1 MEGQDALQ
9 AELQH
14 KEREVEQKERAAAP
28 AVPEQV
34 EILAEGEE
42 EEGGEVAGQGLADE
56 AEEEALNSGKP
67 VKPRKLSNLER
78 KLQARAARQAPRGR
92 PAPSATGEPAE
103 PTDPSLMSSIVMVP
117 PIEAW
122 PALQAIRRIHDTGFV
137 RWLPHVNMIYPFV
150 PNQQFPEAAQKLRE
164 ALASFPAFRVRLREL
179 SFFKHHR
186 SWTVWLKPETER
198 EVEEKMV
205 EWQKEW
211 KEIEFDVTEIY
222 LISRLGANDT
232 PFDIRYAIPLQQAS
246 STAEPETTTAV
257 RLPPPSFVPH
267 PIECDER
274 AEVESKTRVIV
285 FNIPFDVT
293 EDDLIELFR
302 GIGERLNIAIDDVK
316 LIRKPKQSARAKKSS
331 TGRAFVELRTAAD
344 QTTLLENVG
353 EIVLGDRTLA
363 LRPAQA

>member
-1 MEGQDALQ
+1 D
-9 AELQH
+9 
-14 KEREVEQKERAAAP
+14 
-28 AVPEQV
+28 
-34 EILAEGEE
+34 
-42 EEGGEVAGQGLADE
+42 
-56 AEEEALNSGKP
+56 
-67 VKPRKLSNLER
+67 
-78 KLQARAARQAPRGR
+78 AARQDGEEFDRDGAADRGV
-92 PAPSATGEPAE
+92 AG
-103 PTDPSLMSSIVMVP
+103 P
-117 PIEAW
+117 PK
-122 PALQAIRRIHDTGFV
+122 PIRRIHDTGFV

-186 SWTVWLKPETER
+186 SWTVWLKPETEPEGALVRLQGELERVFPHCNDQSQIGEHGFTPHLSVANDFRKAR